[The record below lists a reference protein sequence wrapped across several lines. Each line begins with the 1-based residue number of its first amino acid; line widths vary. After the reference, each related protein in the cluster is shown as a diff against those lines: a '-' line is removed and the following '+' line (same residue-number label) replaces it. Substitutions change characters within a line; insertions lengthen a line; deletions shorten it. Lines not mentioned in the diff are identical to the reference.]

1 MGFLKIEVLDN
12 GREVLKMKNSVVA
25 TVVTSDHKILVATQS
40 RAGSLTDLGIVHKS
54 MGCIAGYVEYDEYYD
69 EALFRELE
77 EESNID
83 HTYISH
89 IIDLTES
96 SPKASSEGY
105 STEKSRMY
113 VCISSHSSEELSKI
127 MKCNDEDEDIELS
140 FIDPDLD
147 KLHNISGLKAYY
159 TIQQAMNII
168 EFIKGNICVIPVKI
182 TEMLDNGDN
191 IQTENNIQLRANSYI
206 GMTTFVVNVRRLED
220 GMLQVTT
227 DHRKKPIICRTIR
240 DALDSVEMKKYALRY
255 LRQKLELVLH
265 K

>member
-40 RAGSLTDLGIVHKS
+40 RAGSLTDLGIVYKS
-54 MGCIAGYVEYDEYYD
+54 MGCIAGYVEYDEDYD

-77 EESNID
+77 EESNIE
-83 HTYISH
+83 HTHISH

-191 IQTENNIQLRANSYI
+191 IQTEDNIQLRANSYI